1 MSALI
6 ELYIAIVIIY
16 LFECVA
22 LIGETTVLIYSGWFR
37 FKVSYREAIYKWSNK
52 LVKFLNPFLPHMDV
66 FKADFPN
73 FSISPEGISSYRAN
87 DLIDSNSDTNRRT
100 HYNFSEIELVNTQDE
115 SLYINK
121 NYFIKCNSI
130 LQAEYIKTFLTE
142 FINDKNENYEQKIND
157 HLTNMFNLEK
167 LKEGMDKYNRNTFI
181 LSNITFIYW
190 IFLFLIL
197 PVLLFSFGFYLIFEK
212 IIIVLIAL
220 HMLTIVTLIFTQKSL
235 YKNEKQSEFKS
246 NLIKVALSPLAACRS
261 MTLISEEYLLRFHP
275 IVIMKYLL
283 PGNQFIVYGNKVIRE
298 YLYINQ
304 FNFLSE
310 SEKNI
315 NKWYREKMITQI
327 NEFIK
332 GQGYNI
338 EELLKSIQSLSKNT
352 LSYCP
357 RCLTEYSIEKG
368 NCSDCN
374 GINLISINEIGN
386 VCD

>member
-1 MSALI
+1 
-6 ELYIAIVIIY
+6 
-16 LFECVA
+16 
-22 LIGETTVLIYSGWFR
+22 
-37 FKVSYREAIYKWSNK
+37 
-52 LVKFLNPFLPHMDV
+52 
-66 FKADFPN
+66 
-73 FSISPEGISSYRAN
+73 
-87 DLIDSNSDTNRRT
+87 
-100 HYNFSEIELVNTQDE
+100 
-115 SLYINK
+115 
-121 NYFIKCNSI
+121 
-130 LQAEYIKTFLTE
+130 
-142 FINDKNENYEQKIND
+142 
-157 HLTNMFNLEK
+157 
-167 LKEGMDKYNRNTFI
+167 
-181 LSNITFIYW
+181 
-190 IFLFLIL
+190 
-197 PVLLFSFGFYLIFEK
+197 
-212 IIIVLIAL
+212 
-220 HMLTIVTLIFTQKSL
+220 
-235 YKNEKQSEFKS
+235 
-246 NLIKVALSPLAACRS
+246 
-261 MTLISEEYLLRFHP
+261 
-275 IVIMKYLL
+275 MKYLL

-332 GQGYNI
+332 EQGYNI